1 MIVYA
6 VICRSKDAAILCEY
20 STEALTGNAPQVTA
34 ALLEHLRDH
43 PAIMKEGDLKTF
55 RHRNNGTSE
64 EDFFSQ
70 FLQACTVAVSTA
82 DELDLGAVEEH
93 FFHLWHQDEV
103 FYCCLSDDRDPREQK
118 VNFAYLQA
126 LAHDFG
132 GRYSKRRIRN
142 ANSYAMDKE
151 FKPMMRSTM
160 HHYNINRAELSR
172 DMQVNSL
179 LAKVEDLKNVLGR
192 NMELL
197 LERDQQLDSLMD
209 KASQARRDSM
219 VFRKQTVKAKR
230 LMEMKSYKMWFLIC
244 LSLVV
249 MFYVIITST
258 CGFRFQYCRAP
269 SSSGSSGG
277 GNQNNNSGG
286 GNGNDDAVAAAGDD
300 NVGGGRRIY

>member
-6 VICRSKDAAILCEY
+6 VICRSKDASILAEY
-20 STEALTGNAPQVTA
+20 STEALTGNVPQVTA

-55 RHRNNGTSE
+55 RHRNDGSSE

-70 FLQACTVAVSTA
+70 FLQACTVAVTTA
-82 DELDLGAVEEH
+82 DEMDLGAIEEH

-103 FYCCLSDDRDPREQK
+103 FYCCLSDDRDPKQQK

-151 FKPMMRSTM
+151 FQPMMRSTM
-160 HHYNINRAELSR
+160 HHYNIHRTELSR
-172 DMQVNSL
+172 DHQVDSL

-197 LERDQQLDSLMD
+197 LEREQQLDSLVD
-209 KASQARRDSM
+209 KATQARLDSL
-219 VFRKQTVKAKR
+219 VFKKQSAKAKR
-230 LMEMKSYKMWFLIC
+230 QMMIKSHKMWILIC

-249 MFYVIITST
+249 FFYVIITST
-258 CGFRFQYCRAP
+258 CGFRFQFCRATA
-269 SSSGSSGG
+269 STTGSTSGG
-277 GNQNNNSGG
+277 GKDDSGSDGDDGSNDDATGGG
-286 GNGNDDAVAAAGDD
+286 GN
-300 NVGGGRRIY
+300 

>member
-55 RHRNNGTSE
+55 RHRNNGTNE
-64 EDFFSQ
+64 EDFFNQ
-70 FLQACTVAVSTA
+70 FLQACTVAISTA
-82 DELDLGAVEEH
+82 EEMDLGAIEEH

-103 FYCCLSDDRDPREQK
+103 FYCCLSDDRDPKEQK

-132 GRYSKRRIRN
+132 GRYSKRRIRS

-151 FKPMMRSTM
+151 FKAMMRSTM
-160 HHYNINRAELSR
+160 HHYNINRTELSR
-172 DMQVNSL
+172 NDQINSL
-179 LAKVEDLKNVLGR
+179 LAKVEDLKNVLGK
-192 NMELL
+192 NMELMMQR
-197 LERDQQLDSLMD
+197 EQHLDSLMD
-209 KASQARRDSM
+209 KATQAKRDSM
-219 VFRKQTVKAKR
+219 VFRKQAAQAKR
-230 LMEMKSYKMWFLIC
+230 QMAIKSYKMWFLIC
-244 LSLVV
+244 LSLLV

-258 CGFRFQYCRAP
+258 CGFRLQYCRAAGDEE
-269 SSSGSSGG
+269 SGSDGYNDNNSDNGGG
-277 GNQNNNSGG
+277 GN
-286 GNGNDDAVAAAGDD
+286 
-300 NVGGGRRIY
+300 